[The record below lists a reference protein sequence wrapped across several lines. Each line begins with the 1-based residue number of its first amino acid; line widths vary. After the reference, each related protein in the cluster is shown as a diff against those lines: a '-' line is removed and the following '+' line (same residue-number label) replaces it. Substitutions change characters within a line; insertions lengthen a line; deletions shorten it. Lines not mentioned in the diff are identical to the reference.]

1 LSPPNFKHKKIR
13 NSKKTR
19 FSYVWGGGFES
30 QTPRRGMTRHVGK
43 RSWRTA
49 LGLGAGGAQHV
60 AADTGAWDDGE
71 TPVGLA
77 PGHGDGAQGAAR
89 PDPRDAEIASLREA
103 LAKEKEGRVFDRV
116 EMDAKLTEA
125 ANTFT
130 VAQLEQLGASLRDEC
145 RRAATAERQTPQR
158 LSLGGIANYTHA
170 GWLAALKTH
179 MPIWMSLCAGMQ
191 VAVEVVRVLDRPGF
205 AVYGCLLHLLRLT
218 RDVHR
223 VPSSRVPHAPHH
235 PP

>member
-1 LSPPNFKHKKIR
+1 
-13 NSKKTR
+13 
-19 FSYVWGGGFES
+19 
-30 QTPRRGMTRHVGK
+30 MTRHVGK